1 MIDNLQMRADR
12 LKERPPPPL
21 EMVCWTS
28 LELPWQRIKSFQK
41 FLPWETSQK
50 FEKFL
55 PWEMNQKFQKFFFAR
70 THISAVL
77 LSYHNHT
84 PWFRFWPRLLGAN
97 LGGKVLSKTFKKAFQ
112 VKKKAFQMENLPQSD
127 ACTLWEDPLCN
138 LGDNCRWVGGREPKS
153 TKFKLI

>member
-1 MIDNLQMRADR
+1 MITIDNLQMRADR

-28 LELPWQRIKSFQK
+28 LELPWERIKSFQK

-55 PWEMNQKFQKFFFAR
+55 PWEMNQKLQRFFFAR

-112 VKKKAFQMENLPQSD
+112 VDKKAFQVKKKKLF
-127 ACTLWEDPLCN
+127 
-138 LGDNCRWVGGREPKS
+138 RWKKRFSGG
-153 TKFKLI
+153 KLTTVRRLHAVRGSPV